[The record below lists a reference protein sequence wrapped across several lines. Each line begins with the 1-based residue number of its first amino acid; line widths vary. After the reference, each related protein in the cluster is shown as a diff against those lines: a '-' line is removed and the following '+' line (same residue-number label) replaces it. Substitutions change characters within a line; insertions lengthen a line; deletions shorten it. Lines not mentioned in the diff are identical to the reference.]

1 MITVE
6 QLVDSLKHIENKES
20 AIYYDNGVYDYFIGD
35 IIVLNGYVIFLQSMF
50 KSESLNIRELV
61 SKLLSQCELYYKIL
75 IIGSKCYM
83 VNSINDVVANKLG
96 VRIKC
101 TEYKSTNDSL

>member
-6 QLVDSLKHIENKES
+6 QLVDSLKHIENKEG
-20 AIYYDNGVYDYFIGD
+20 AIYYDN
-35 IIVLNGYVIFLQSMF
+35 
-50 KSESLNIRELV
+50 SESLNIRELV
-61 SKLLSQCELYYKIL
+61 SKLLSQCEPHYKIL
-75 IIGSKCYM
+75 IISSKCYM